1 MHITFFSD
9 SNESIEIDKKK
20 KDKNKNLED
29 KERDKLKDFLKD
41 RKPLSGEIF
50 LKPWKGLFSFFSSEK
65 HKL

>member
-50 LKPWKGLFSFFSSEK
+50 LKP
-65 HKL
+65 